1 MNVPDADKAGQS
13 RTDVAALSP
22 NITRR
27 DFVGGTLLG
36 SGLALLAMQAPSAVR
51 QAQAQ
56 TLAAPLA
63 GLGPDWTGPG
73 GLGDYARSNGNTH
86 EVVNAAHEALRN
98 DAYGSRLD
106 SAHDSGELYDL
117 VVVGAG
123 FAGLS
128 AALTYQLERPHARCL
143 ILDNHAIFG
152 GEAKQNEFEV
162 DGVRL
167 WAAQGSHGQM
177 YPLADA
183 QRWGEYHHF
192 YSKVGMP
199 EAFQWQRLSGNCQEH
214 QGSLGRL
221 FAHALRMG
229 AGRHG
234 LLL

>member
-1 MNVPDADKAGQS
+1 MQSTDSIRVTGPESTRANTVDAS
-13 RTDVAALSP
+13 VLPP

-36 SGLALLAMQAPSAVR
+36 SGMALLAMQAPSVVR

-56 TLAAPLA
+56 TMAAPLA

-98 DAYGSRLD
+98 EAWRSQLENGHDA
-106 SAHDSGELYDL
+106 GELYDL

-128 AALTYQLERPHARCL
+128 AALTYVLERPQARCL

-152 GEAKQNEFEV
+152 GEAKQNEFDV

-199 EAFQWQRLSGNCQEH
+199 ES
-214 QGSLGRL
+214 
-221 FAHALRMG
+221 
-229 AGRHG
+229 
-234 LLL
+234 